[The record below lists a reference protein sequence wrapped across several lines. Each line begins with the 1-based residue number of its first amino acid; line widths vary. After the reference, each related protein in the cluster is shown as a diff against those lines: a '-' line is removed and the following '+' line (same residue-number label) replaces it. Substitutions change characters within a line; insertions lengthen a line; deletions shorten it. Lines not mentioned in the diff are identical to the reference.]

1 MRRERIQRR
10 GVRSSVSERVTG
22 YLQVGINDDGEV
34 VINHD
39 DLKPD
44 ENGVGHIVFSPNQA
58 RNLAILL
65 LQHASQIDG
74 KILTVKVE

>member
-1 MRRERIQRR
+1 
-10 GVRSSVSERVTG
+10 VSERVTG

-44 ENGVGHIVFSPNQA
+44 ENGVGHIVFSPGQA

-74 KILTVKVE
+74 KILTVKTE